1 MTTYN
6 LLQNYWWLI
15 MSVLG
20 ALLVFLLMV
29 QGGQSMLIHYTKPD
43 KRALLINSMGRK
55 WELTYTTLVTF
66 GGAFFAS
73 FPLFYSTSFGGA
85 YWLWMLILF
94 SFVIQAISYEYRS
107 KPGNIY
113 GSRFYDTLLLI
124 NGIVGPV
131 LLGVAVATMFFGA
144 EFTVTKSNILNV
156 QGSSISQ
163 WGPQHGIEAILCWK
177 NLLFGVMVFFL
188 ARTLASLYFINNIND
203 EEVNAS
209 QRHLLLINSV
219 VFVLLFVAV
228 VVVILTAPGVG
239 YDDSGNAQWI
249 AYKYLKNFIA
259 MWWALVILLIGVV
272 MVLFGIGKTLAKGD
286 YKQGIWPAGI
296 GTILVVMTLFWDMGY
311 NNTAYLPSLLDVQ
324 SSLTLRN
331 SSSSEFTLT
340 VMSVVSI
347 LVPFVLAY
355 IAYCWYKMDHRK
367 LTTDELDH
375 TDEKY

>member
-1 MTTYN
+1 MTTYY

-29 QGGQSMLIHYTKPD
+29 QGGQSMLIHYTKPAG
-43 KRALLINSMGRK
+43 RALLINSMGRK
-55 WELTYTTLVTF
+55 WELTFTTLVTF

-113 GSRFYDTLLLI
+113 GSRFYDALLLI

-144 EFTVTKSNILNV
+144 EFTVTKNNILNV
-156 QGSSISQ
+156 QGSTISQ
-163 WGPQHGIEAILCWK
+163 WGPRHGIEAILCWK
-177 NLLFGVMVFFL
+177 NLLFGVMMFFL

-203 EEVNAS
+203 EEVNNS
-209 QRHLLLINSV
+209 QRHLLLINAG

-228 VVVILTAPGVG
+228 VAVVLTSPGVG
-239 YDDSGNAQWI
+239 YDDGGNMEWVAF
-249 AYKYLKNFIA
+249 KYLKNFLA
-259 MWWALVILLIGVV
+259 LWWALVIFLLGVV
-272 MVLFGIGKTLAKGD
+272 MVLYGIGKTLMKGN
-286 YKQGIWPAGI
+286 YNQGIWPAGI
-296 GTILVVMTLFWDMGY
+296 GTVLVVMTLFWVMGY

-355 IAYCWYKMDHRK
+355 IAYCWYKMDHKK
-367 LTTDELDH
+367 LTSDELNTTDH
-375 TDEKY
+375 KY

>member
-156 QGSSISQ
+156 QAATISQ
-163 WGPQHGIEAILCWK
+163 WGPRHGLEAIACWK
-177 NLLFGVMVFFL
+177 CLLFGLMVFFL
-188 ARTLASLYFINNIND
+188 ARTLASLYFINNID
-203 EEVNAS
+203 DDEVNRS
-209 QRHLLLINSV
+209 QHKLLLVNAAAFV
-219 VFVLLFVAV
+219 VLFLATVA
-228 VVVILTAPGVG
+228 VILTSPGVG
-239 YDDSGNAQWI
+239 YDDSGNAQWVPL
-249 AYKYLKNFIA
+249 KYLNNYLT
-259 MWWALVILLIGVV
+259 MWWALIILLLGVV
-272 MVLFGIGKTLAKGD
+272 MVLLGIGKTLLKAD
-286 YKQGIWPAGI
+286 YRGGIWPAGI
-296 GTILVVMTLFWDMGY
+296 GTVLVVLTLFWVVGY

-347 LVPFVLAY
+347 LVPFVVAY
-355 IAYCWYKMDHRK
+355 IAYCWYKMDHKK
-367 LTTDELDH
+367 LTSDELDN
-375 TDEKY
+375 TDHKY

>member
-6 LLQNYWWLI
+6 LLQNYWCLI

-85 YWLWMLILF
+85 YWLWMFILF
-94 SFVIQAISYEYRS
+94 SFVIQAISFEYRS

-113 GSRFYDTLLLI
+113 GSRFYDALLLI

-156 QGSSISQ
+156 QGATISQ
-163 WGPQHGIEAILCWK
+163 WGPGHGLEAIANWK

-203 EEVNAS
+203 DEVNAS
-209 QRHLLLINSV
+209 QRHLLLINAG
-219 VFVLLFVAV
+219 VFVPLFLAV
-228 VVVILTAPGVG
+228 VVVLLTSPGVG
-239 YDDSGNAQWI
+239 YDDGGNMEWVS
-249 AYKYLKNFIA
+249 YKYLKNFLA
-259 MWWALVILLIGVV
+259 LWWALVILLLGVV
-272 MVLFGIGKTLAKGD
+272 MVLFGIGKTLMKGD

-296 GTILVVMTLFWDMGY
+296 GTVLVVMTLFWVMGY

-324 SSLTLRN
+324 SSLTLLN

-367 LTTDELDH
+367 LTSDELDT
-375 TDEKY
+375 TDHKY

>member
-29 QGGQSMLIHYTKPD
+29 QGGQSMLVHYGKPD

-131 LLGVAVATMFFGA
+131 LLPSRNSLAGP
-144 EFTVTKSNILNV
+144 ILN
-156 QGSSISQ
+156 
-163 WGPQHGIEAILCWK
+163 
-177 NLLFGVMVFFL
+177 
-188 ARTLASLYFINNIND
+188 R
-203 EEVNAS
+203 
-209 QRHLLLINSV
+209 
-219 VFVLLFVAV
+219 
-228 VVVILTAPGVG
+228 
-239 YDDSGNAQWI
+239 
-249 AYKYLKNFIA
+249 
-259 MWWALVILLIGVV
+259 
-272 MVLFGIGKTLAKGD
+272 
-286 YKQGIWPAGI
+286 
-296 GTILVVMTLFWDMGY
+296 
-311 NNTAYLPSLLDVQ
+311 
-324 SSLTLRN
+324 
-331 SSSSEFTLT
+331 
-340 VMSVVSI
+340 
-347 LVPFVLAY
+347 
-355 IAYCWYKMDHRK
+355 
-367 LTTDELDH
+367 
-375 TDEKY
+375 

>member
-29 QGGQSMLIHYTKPD
+29 QGGQSMLIHYGKPD

-94 SFVIQAISYEYRS
+94 SFV
-107 KPGNIY
+107 
-113 GSRFYDTLLLI
+113 
-124 NGIVGPV
+124 
-131 LLGVAVATMFFGA
+131 FFGA

-156 QGSSISQ
+156 QAATISQ
-163 WGPQHGIEAILCWK
+163 WGPGHGLEAIACWK
-177 NLLFGVMVFFL
+177 CLLFGFMVFFL
-188 ARTLASLYFINNIND
+188 ARTLASLYFINNID
-203 EEVNAS
+203 DDEVNKS
-209 QRHLLLINSV
+209 QHKLLLVNAA
-219 VFVLLFVAV
+219 VFVVLFLATVA
-228 VVVILTAPGVG
+228 VILTASGVG
-239 YDDSGNAQWI
+239 YDDSGNAQWVPL
-249 AYKYLKNFIA
+249 KYLKNYLA
-259 MWWALVILLIGVV
+259 MWWALVILLLGVV
-272 MVLFGIGKTLAKGD
+272 MVLFGIGKTLWKAD
-286 YKQGIWPAGI
+286 YRSGIWPAGI
-296 GTILVVMTLFWDMGY
+296 GTVLVVMTLFWVMGY

-355 IAYCWYKMDHRK
+355 IAYCWYKMDHKK
-367 LTTDELDH
+367 LTSDELNSTDH
-375 TDEKY
+375 KY